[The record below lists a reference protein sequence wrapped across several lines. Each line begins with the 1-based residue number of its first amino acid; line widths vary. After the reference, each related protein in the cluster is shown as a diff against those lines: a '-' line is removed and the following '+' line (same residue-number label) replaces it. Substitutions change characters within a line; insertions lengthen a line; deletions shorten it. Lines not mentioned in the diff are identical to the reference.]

1 MLVLRSLEISA
12 KLRFMGGKTE
22 TSKIAERTSA
32 VNKKTEKKTVEKKTA
47 AKTEKTFIKA
57 KKPVAGID
65 ETGTFRAWDNAKT
78 KAKPKKTEEKTS
90 AKRGITVEQTA
101 KALAAASAFALF
113 LITNRSLNYYI
124 KAYV

>member
-1 MLVLRSLEISA
+1 MLVLRSLKISA

-57 KKPVAGID
+57 KSLSLELTKP
-65 ETGTFRAWDNAKT
+65 ELSERGTTLKQRLSL
-78 KAKPKKTEEKTS
+78 KKRK
-90 AKRGITVEQTA
+90 KKLLQNVE
-101 KALAAASAFALF
+101 LL
-113 LITNRSLNYYI
+113 
-124 KAYV
+124 